1 MQIRSEIA
9 YDKQNSLPGD
19 KREIEP
25 KARGIALAYYH
36 RYTTDPESVKAL
48 PNGEAWLASIERVD
62 ENIRY
67 LSVHRGL
74 NLDISNGQEVDHGDM
89 QTHCRAEPERLL
101 WGDIV
106 EKLDRHGF

>member
-19 KREIEP
+19 KREIES

-36 RYTTDPESVKAL
+36 RYATDPESVKAL

-67 LSVHRGL
+67 PLRSPR
-74 NLDISNGQEVDHGDM
+74 S
-89 QTHCRAEPERLL
+89 
-101 WGDIV
+101 
-106 EKLDRHGF
+106 